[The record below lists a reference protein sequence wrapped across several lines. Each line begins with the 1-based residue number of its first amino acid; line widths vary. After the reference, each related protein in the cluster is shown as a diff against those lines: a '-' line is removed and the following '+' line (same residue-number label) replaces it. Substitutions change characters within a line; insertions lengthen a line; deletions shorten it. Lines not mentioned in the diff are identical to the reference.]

1 MRKTITFIMM
11 LCFTLSYG
19 QNQIIE
25 TGLNITSF
33 SSKGDNVDLNYSTG
47 SGIHFFASA
56 IEVLYDNLWVGI
68 VFDEFNSHLD
78 AEQINYKTNYLG
90 LNLKYS
96 NTLNSSLNLNTDLS
110 AQKMISG
117 TLNSSDQLKELSA
130 NEYFKGL
137 LITPSLGID
146 YHITQS
152 RAFDTYLGYRF
163 SYSLN
168 PLNKS
173 DITTSYFSHRIGLI
187 IKY

>member
-11 LCFTLSYG
+11 LCFMLSYG

-33 SSKGDNVDLNYSTG
+33 SSKGDNVDLSYGTG

-56 IEVLYDNLWVGI
+56 IEVLYDNLWVGV
-68 VFDEFNSHLD
+68 VFDEFNSQLVN
-78 AEQINYKTNYLG
+78 EQINYTTNYLG
-90 LNLKYS
+90 LNLKYHK
-96 NTLNSSLNLNTDLS
+96 NFISSLNLNMDLS
-110 AQKMISG
+110 AQKLISG
-117 TLNSSDQLKELSA
+117 SLHSSDQIIALTN

-146 YHITQS
+146 YNIAQS
-152 RAFDTYLGYRF
+152 RAFNTYLGYRF

-173 DITTSYFSHRIGLI
+173 NITTSYYSHRIGLI